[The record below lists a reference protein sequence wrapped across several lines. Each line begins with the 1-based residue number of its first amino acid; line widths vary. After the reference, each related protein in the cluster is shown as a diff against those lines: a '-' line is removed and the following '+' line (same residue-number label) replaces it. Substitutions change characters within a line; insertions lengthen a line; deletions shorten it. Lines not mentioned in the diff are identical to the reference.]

1 MNKTAKISIAL
12 IVVIIIGGVI
22 WFAAAN
28 QPKPASNNSPQST
41 SPVTNETTKTAA
53 ATITY
58 DGSTFTPQLTT
69 VKSGDAVKVTNQS
82 QNDLDFDSD
91 PHPIH
96 TDDPDL
102 NAGAIAPGKSTTFT
116 VTKKG
121 QFGFHNHLDSS
132 QHGNITIE

>member
-1 MNKTAKISIAL
+1 MNKPAKISIAL
-12 IVVIIIGGVI
+12 AVIIIIVGTL
-22 WFAAAN
+22 WFVAAN
-28 QPKPASNNSPQST
+28 QPKPATGTPTQQTVSQAHA
-41 SPVTNETTKTAA
+41 TTPAA

-58 DGSTFTPQLTT
+58 DGVTFAPQLTT
-69 VKSGDAVKVTNQS
+69 VKSGDVVKVTNQS
-82 QNDLDFDSD
+82 QSDLDFDSD

-102 NAGAIAPGKSTTFT
+102 NAGPIAPGQSKTFT